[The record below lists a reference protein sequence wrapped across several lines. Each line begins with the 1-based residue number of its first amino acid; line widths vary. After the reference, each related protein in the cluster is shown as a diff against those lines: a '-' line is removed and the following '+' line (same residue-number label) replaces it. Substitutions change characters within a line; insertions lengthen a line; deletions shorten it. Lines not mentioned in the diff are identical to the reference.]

1 MAQGGVNIV
10 KRGGRRPTEEFSQE
24 KLHKSLVAA
33 CIASGA
39 TPGQAE
45 IAAHQAVNEVLKW
58 LEKRPEVTSSD
69 LRRVAGGALGKY
81 HADAGYL
88 YQQHRMTL

>member
-10 KRGGRRPTEEFSQE
+10 KRGGRRPTEEFRE
-24 KLHKSLVAA
+24 DKLHKSLVSA
-33 CIASGA
+33 CIIAGA

-58 LEKRPEVTSSD
+58 LEKRPEVTSDD
-69 LRRVAGGALGKY
+69 LRRVAGDALSKY
-81 HADAGYL
+81 HAEAGYL
-88 YQQHRMTL
+88 YKQHRMTL